1 MRSRFDEQLEQLNR
15 EMITMGM
22 LCENAIEKAAQALLE
37 NDPELAGRLPELQT
51 QVNHKERE
59 IENICLRLLLH
70 QQPVAKDLR
79 TVSAALKMVTDIE
92 RIGDQSTDIAEIISM
107 SHIHGVDESLP
118 IREMAAAVIKMV
130 TDSMD
135 AFVKRDIKIAKA
147 VVKYDDV
154 LDGYFND
161 VKGALIDR
169 LKEAESDGEEILDLL
184 MVAKYFERIG
194 DHAVN
199 IANWVLFSITGI
211 LMKE

>member
-37 NDPELAGRLPELQT
+37 NDSELAGRLPELQT

-135 AFVKRDIKIAKA
+135 AFVKRDIKIAKT

-211 LMKE
+211 LMKG

>member
-1 MRSRFDEQLEQLNR
+1 
-15 EMITMGM
+15 
-22 LCENAIEKAAQALLE
+22 
-37 NDPELAGRLPELQT
+37 
-51 QVNHKERE
+51 
-59 IENICLRLLLH
+59 
-70 QQPVAKDLR
+70 
-79 TVSAALKMVTDIE
+79 
-92 RIGDQSTDIAEIISM
+92 M

-169 LKEAESDGEEILDLL
+169 LKEVESDGEEILDLL